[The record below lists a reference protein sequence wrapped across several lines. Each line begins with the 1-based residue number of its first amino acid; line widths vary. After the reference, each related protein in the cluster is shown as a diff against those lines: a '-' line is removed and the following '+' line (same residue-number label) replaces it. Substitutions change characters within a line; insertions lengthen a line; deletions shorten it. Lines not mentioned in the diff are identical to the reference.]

1 MFNHKIFFRWIRSRT
16 RFHLSHVLL
25 HAYKHTF
32 CYVYHS
38 CVSIWCKTSSKLLMM
53 FTNFH
58 LISISCFI
66 CFLAKCRAKIST
78 QMFVCVRF
86 QNKSLI
92 RTHLLWNLFLRLTC
106 TNLFIYLYIYVG
118 HFSQQNLLFLL
129 KRSTSKTFLIFSTY
143 AFLFL
148 LLNWFKFPVKTLA
161 NEVIRK
167 QVQCL

>member
-1 MFNHKIFFRWIRSRT
+1 MFNHKIFFRWIRSRI
-16 RFHLSHVLL
+16 RFHLRHVLL
-25 HAYKHTF
+25 HVYKHTF

-66 CFLAKCRAKIST
+66 CCLAKCRAKIST

-92 RTHLLWNLFLRLTC
+92 RTHLLWNFFLRLTC

-118 HFSQQNLLFLL
+118 HFSHQNLLFLL
-129 KRSTSKTFLIFSTY
+129 KRSTSKTFFNFLNVCLFVF
-143 AFLFL
+143 AFKL
-148 LLNWFKFPVKTLA
+148 V
-161 NEVIRK
+161 
-167 QVQCL
+167 QVPCKNVS